1 MFDRTVL
8 PNGLR
13 VLSSTMPHT
22 RSVSVGIFVGAGSRY
37 EEDPI
42 AGASHYLE
50 HMLFKG
56 SEKRPEPQLISGA
69 IESVGG
75 IMNASTDREATVS
88 ITSGSRATVANSAWN
103 SSERARSSHRC
114 A

>member
-1 MFDRTVL
+1 MFERSVL

-22 RSVSVGIFVGAGSRY
+22 RSVAIGIFVGAGSRY
-37 EEDPI
+37 EDDAL

-50 HMLFKG
+50 HILFKG
-56 SEKRPEPQLISGA
+56 TERRPEPQMISGA

-75 IMNASTDREATVS
+75 ILNASTDPTRWSVS
-88 ITSGSRATVANSAWN
+88 AA
-103 SSERARSSHRC
+103 
-114 A
+114 

>member
-1 MFDRTVL
+1 MYERSVL

-37 EEDPI
+37 EDEAH
-42 AGASHYLE
+42 AGASHFLE

-56 SEKRPEPQLISGA
+56 TEKRPEPQMISGA
-69 IESVGG
+69 
-75 IMNASTDREATVS
+75 
-88 ITSGSRATVANSAWN
+88 
-103 SSERARSSHRC
+103 
-114 A
+114 